1 MLAASAMGL
10 RMTKEGINLA
20 IDAPS
25 LEAAMAIENRN
36 QLMCASGREFRDRM
50 KAFTLRGAPRRDADR

>member
-1 MLAASAMGL
+1 MGL
-10 RMTKEGINLA
+10 RLTKEGLNAA

-36 QLMCASGREFRDRM
+36 QLLCGQTADAKEGMR
-50 KAFTLRGAPRRDADR
+50 AFAEKRAPRYTGR